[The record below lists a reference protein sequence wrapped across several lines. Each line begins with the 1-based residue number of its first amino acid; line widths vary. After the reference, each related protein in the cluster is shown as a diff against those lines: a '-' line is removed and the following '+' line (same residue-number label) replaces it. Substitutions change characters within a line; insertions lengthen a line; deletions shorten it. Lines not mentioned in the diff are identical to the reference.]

1 MMYINLKE
9 IVTDI
14 KADLL
19 RKGISNIYFNIGD
32 YQNFDVTTVHHVI
45 IGSKMYQTLMFS
57 SIYSTDDNL
66 MNHLEKM
73 VNQLSDVRVPIVI
86 SILAL
91 TRTDKENRLYY
102 TVLYIYE

>member
-1 MMYINLKE
+1 MMLINLKE
-9 IVTDI
+9 IVTNI
-14 KADLL
+14 KSGLL
-19 RKGISNIYFNIGD
+19 GNGVSNIYFNIDD

-66 MNHLEKM
+66 SNHLEKI
-73 VNQLSDVRVPIVI
+73 VNQLSDVSVPIVI

-91 TRTDKENRLYY
+91 TRTDIENKLYY
-102 TVLYIYE
+102 SVLYIYE

>member
-19 RKGISNIYFNIGD
+19 RNGISNIYFNLID
-32 YQNFDVTTVHHVI
+32 YQIFDVTTMHHVI

-91 TRTDKENRLYY
+91 TRTDNENRLYY
-102 TVLYIYE
+102 TVLYI